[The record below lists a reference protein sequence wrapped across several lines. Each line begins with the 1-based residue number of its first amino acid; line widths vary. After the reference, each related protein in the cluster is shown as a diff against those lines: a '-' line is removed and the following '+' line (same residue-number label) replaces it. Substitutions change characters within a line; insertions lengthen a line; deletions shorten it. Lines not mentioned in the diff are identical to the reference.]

1 MNRPLTNGCV
11 SRNDSRFSVSN
22 LKSHV
27 SLVQCGRPDSNA
39 IPRSQCL
46 VLLVAYLSTSK
57 ESLTSP
63 LMRPRHTA
71 KTHDVY
77 DVALE
82 ECNHGRI
89 PFDEFVTLRTHATGA
104 SNRSRRVLETS
115 RLGSSPVVPPPPAR
129 GWAISTPGFSGARL
143 GSL

>member
-1 MNRPLTNGCV
+1 MNRPLTNGYV

-27 SLVQCGRPDSNA
+27 SLVQCGRPDSSA

-46 VLLVAYLSTSK
+46 DFLVAYLSASK
-57 ESLTSP
+57 ESLSSP
-63 LMRPRHTA
+63 LMRRRHTA

-82 ECNHGRI
+82 DCNHGQI
-89 PFDEFVTLRTHATGA
+89 PVDEFVTLRIHATGA
-104 SNRSRRVLETS
+104 SNCSRRVLETS
-115 RLGSSPVVPPPPAR
+115 RLGSSPVVSPPPAR
-129 GWAISTPGFSGARL
+129 GWAISTPGFSSTRP